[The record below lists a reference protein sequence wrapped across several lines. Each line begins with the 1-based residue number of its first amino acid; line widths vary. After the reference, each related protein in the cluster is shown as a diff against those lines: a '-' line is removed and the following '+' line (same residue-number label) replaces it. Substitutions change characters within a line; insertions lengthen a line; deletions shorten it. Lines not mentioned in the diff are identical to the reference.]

1 MPTIYEVKTGK
12 AIPVQHMIDAKE
24 AVANGSYT
32 FAPPAPVEKKK
43 IEPKQKAKPKP
54 EIKTFPTKSKF
65 TKEIKTLKKP
75 IRK

>member
-12 AIPVQHMIDAKE
+12 AVPVEHMIDAKE

-32 FAPPAPVEKKK
+32 FSAPAPVEEKKP
-43 IEPKQKAKPKP
+43 EPKPEPKPKP
-54 EIKTFPTKSKF
+54 VIKTSPKKPKF
-65 TKEIKTLKKP
+65 TKEIKILKKP